1 MAEVNRGELPGANRP
16 RPVEQVAD
24 PLMAHFQRIDTL
36 YASLDGITDVAEYEV
51 ALNDI
56 EEQLPPT
63 QRGSELTIEA
73 APAVDPDHTPLSQQH
88 FADRAPERQLP
99 VDDIEDDI
107 HPMGENYPDGD
118 IGAANRAARIQRAL
132 AARENPI
139 TDGPE
144 LEALRQKN
152 DRTNAR
158 RRAAKQSTPTSEP
171 ASQPSP
177 DQHPDQDSD
186 DVLSPSS
193 RVVPTP
199 PSPVQ
204 VPPAPAQRAVPPAP
218 PASEPSQP
226 AQEPPHLAA
235 DQPAS
240 GSSLDEPQE
249 AAPER
254 EPFEPDMDAYN
265 GAITRHGY
273 DDLTT
278 DELGELDHQL
288 QILRGKELRAFDYDK
303 FVAAWVK
310 RLRAG
315 GDKAIVE
322 GTSGDQSPQPSLE
335 TARRGTKSVVERVG
349 YGGGVHSEAEDDEGG
364 IDGDEEIKSPE
375 DMTADELQA
384 RIQELEAEIP
394 AAETVA
400 AEYDTI
406 AEANRA
412 KLERMWEVFVDAGD
426 DEKVAQVDRLL
437 EAISLSEE
445 MHDKNK
451 PQQ

>member
-1 MAEVNRGELPGANRP
+1 
-16 RPVEQVAD
+16 
-24 PLMAHFQRIDTL
+24 
-36 YASLDGITDVAEYEV
+36 
-51 ALNDI
+51 
-56 EEQLPPT
+56 
-63 QRGSELTIEA
+63 
-73 APAVDPDHTPLSQQH
+73 
-88 FADRAPERQLP
+88 
-99 VDDIEDDI
+99 
-107 HPMGENYPDGD
+107 
-118 IGAANRAARIQRAL
+118 
-132 AARENPI
+132 
-139 TDGPE
+139 
-144 LEALRQKN
+144 
-152 DRTNAR
+152 
-158 RRAAKQSTPTSEP
+158 
-171 ASQPSP
+171 
-177 DQHPDQDSD
+177 
-186 DVLSPSS
+186 
-193 RVVPTP
+193 
-199 PSPVQ
+199 
-204 VPPAPAQRAVPPAP
+204 
-218 PASEPSQP
+218 
-226 AQEPPHLAA
+226 
-235 DQPAS
+235 
-240 GSSLDEPQE
+240 
-249 AAPER
+249 
-254 EPFEPDMDAYN
+254 
-265 GAITRHGY
+265 
-273 DDLTT
+273 
-278 DELGELDHQL
+278 
-288 QILRGKELRAFDYDK
+288 LRGKELRAFDYDK